1 MNLVAGWEIDALFL
15 TAILTVIGFS
25 VHDTIV
31 VFDRIRENFRLM
43 RVGAPVE
50 VVNVSLNQTLS
61 RTLMTGVTT
70 LMVLLA
76 LLIVGGELIR
86 GFAVTVILGILIG
99 TYSSSY
105 VASPIALAM
114 GLTKADLMP
123 VKKEGVV
130 DNRP

>member
-1 MNLVAGWEIDALFL
+1 
-15 TAILTVIGFS
+15 
-25 VHDTIV
+25 
-31 VFDRIRENFRLM
+31 
-43 RVGAPVE
+43 
-50 VVNVSLNQTLS
+50 
-61 RTLMTGVTT
+61 MTGVTT

-99 TYSSSY
+99 TYSSIY